1 MPQISVLYPEQDRC
15 EMEISKGGLLIG
27 RDHFCDIKLSDEF
40 VSAKHCRIF
49 YEDECFFIE
58 DQGSTNGT
66 FINGNEI
73 SAHKAIQ
80 LAPGHSI
87 QIGVSVLKVK

>member
-27 RDHFCDIKLSDEF
+27 RDRFCDLVLSDEF
-40 VSAKHCRIF
+40 VSAKHCKIF
-49 YEDECFFIE
+49 YENENFFIE

-66 FINGNEI
+66 FIDGTEI
-73 SAHKAIQ
+73 GERSILK
-80 LAPGHSI
+80 PGQNI
-87 QIGVSVLKVK
+87 QIGITVLKIS